1 MIELKDLTK
10 SFGEIQAVK
19 GVNVTI
25 KEGAVFGLIGTNG
38 AGKSTVLRMMAGVLQ
53 PDDGLVLVDN
63 MPVYDNMHAKAKLFF
78 IADEP
83 YYFSNATPRD
93 MEKYYSSVYRDFDR
107 ESFYLYLSNFGLDGR
122 RKVNTFSKGMK
133 KQLAIIA
140 GLCARTKY
148 LYCDETFDGLDPVMR
163 QGVKSI
169 FAKEMEER
177 DFTPIIASHN
187 LRELEDIC
195 DHVGLL
201 HQGGVLLSRD
211 LEEMKCNI
219 QKVQCVFASKE
230 EEARVL
236 EQLQTV
242 KLDRRGSLL
251 TLTVRGTREEM
262 IAIFAAADCLFHEVL
277 PLSLE
282 EIFIS
287 ETEVKG
293 YDIKKLILG

>member
-1 MIELKDLTK
+1 MIELKNLTK
-10 SFGEIQAVK
+10 TFGGIEAVK
-19 GVNVTI
+19 DVNVTI

-38 AGKSTVLRMMAGVLQ
+38 AGKSTTLRMMAGVLK

-83 YYFSNATPRD
+83 YFFTNAAPRD
-93 MEKYYSSVYRDFDR
+93 MEKYYSSVYRSFDR
-107 ESFYLYLSNFGLDGR
+107 ESFYLYLSNFGLDSR
-122 RKVNTFSKGMK
+122 RKINTFSKGMK
-133 KQLAIIA
+133 KQLSIIA
-140 GLCARTKY
+140 GLCAKTKY

-177 DFTPIIASHN
+177 EFTPIIASHN

-201 HQGGVLLSRD
+201 HQGGVLLSKD

-219 QKVQCVFASKE
+219 QKVQCVFSSKE

-236 EQLQTV
+236 AQLETV
-242 KLDRRGSLL
+242 KLERRGSLL
-251 TLTVRGTREEM
+251 TLTVRGTREEI
-262 IAIFAAADCLFHEVL
+262 IAMFAAADCLFHEVL